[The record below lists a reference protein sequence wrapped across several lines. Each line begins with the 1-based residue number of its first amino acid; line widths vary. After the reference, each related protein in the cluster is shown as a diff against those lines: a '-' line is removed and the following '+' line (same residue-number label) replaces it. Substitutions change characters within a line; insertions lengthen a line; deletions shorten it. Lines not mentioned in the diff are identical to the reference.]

1 MNGLESIFSPAQERN
16 IEAGN
21 FTSRP
26 NVWTVEDRAKTG
38 FDVIAVDISQA
49 KTAEEVLALAGADFK
64 VGQTDLF
71 SFAKVEGSK
80 EMPKF
85 LDKDE
90 EGNHKQ
96 GHVYKCDS
104 HKLMWRLSPEGK
116 PHIPLGVVGS
126 GWTPRQPHETLA
138 DLQVWAGE
146 GCLPDKAYLH
156 TDSTRLHIR
165 YKMGETKILGDEVM
179 AYCTATDAYD
189 GTMAYTL
196 TDEIVRGVCRNGL
209 VKLVEGSR
217 NFKRKHTRGIIHTR
231 ELIKAVMGSLR
242 AKLQGLNTLAEEM
255 VRLTLSEDRWAG
267 MVETLLP
274 IPEDVKPAQLK
285 VIEEQRSLLFTA
297 IDVPDLANFRNSAW
311 GALNAVADF
320 TTHLGNSQRLGN
332 LDNQVRKNR
341 ALNESNP
348 MLEEALVLVRALN

>member
-1 MNGLESIFSPAQERN
+1 MNILENLFSPAQQRN

-26 NVWTVEDRAKTG
+26 NVWTPEDRKKTG

-49 KTAEEVLALAGADFK
+49 KSAEEILTLAGANFK

-71 SFAKVEGSK
+71 SFANVEGSK
-80 EMPKF
+80 ELPAF
-85 LDKDE
+85 RDQQE
-90 EGNHKQ
+90 R

-104 HKLMWRLSPEGK
+104 HKLMWRLNEKGK
-116 PHIPLGVVGS
+116 PHLPLGVVGS

-138 DLQVWAGE
+138 DLEVWAGE
-146 GCLPDKAYLH
+146 GCTPDKAYLH

-165 YKMGETKILGDEVM
+165 YKMGETKILGDDVI
-179 AYCTATDAYD
+179 AYCNATDAYD

-217 NFKRKHTRGIIHTR
+217 NFKRKHTKSIIHTR
-231 ELIKAVMGSLR
+231 QMIQALMGSLR
-242 AKLQGLNTLAEEM
+242 AKLEQLNNLAEET
-255 VRLTLSEDRWAG
+255 VRMHLSEKQWMG

-274 IPEDVKPAQLK
+274 IPTEDIKPEQLK
-285 VIEEQRSLLFTA
+285 VIEEQRSLLYTA
-297 IDVPDLANFRNSAW
+297 IDVPDLANFKNSAW

-320 TTHLGNSQRLGN
+320 TSHLGTSRRLGN
-332 LDNQVRKNR
+332 HDTQIRKDR

-348 MLEEALVLVRALN
+348 LLEQALVLVRALN